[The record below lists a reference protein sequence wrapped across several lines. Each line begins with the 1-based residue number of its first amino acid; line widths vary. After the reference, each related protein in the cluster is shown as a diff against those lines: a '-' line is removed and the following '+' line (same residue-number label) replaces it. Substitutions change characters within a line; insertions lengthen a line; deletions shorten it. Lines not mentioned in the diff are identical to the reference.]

1 MVVEVNFQASKSQKR
16 DIRDFSETKSVFNDS
31 LHGEKRINRISCME
45 RRESKEDQEKFLK
58 GIVGNNI

>member
-16 DIRDFSETKSVFNDS
+16 DIRDFSETKNVLFTD
-31 LHGEKRINRISCME
+31 GEKRIKRISCME
-45 RRESKEDQEKFLK
+45 RRESKEVQEKFSK